1 MDAGIMDFLGGGMKR
16 MGTGRSSAGA
26 GEKAMDA
33 ENDIK
38 KKKAWAGVSDNLM
51 QNAANSA
58 PQVGQAPAPMGLAQ
72 MQMQSPQFQNVMEQD
87 PRMEALKR
95 LGRA

>member
-1 MDAGIMDFLGGGMKR
+1 MDAGIMDFLGGGMKG
-16 MGTGRSSAGA
+16 MGGGRSSAGA
-26 GEKAMDA
+26 NEMAMDA
-33 ENDIK
+33 DEMK
-38 KKKAWAGVSDNLM
+38 KKKAWGGASDSLM
-51 QNAANSA
+51 QGAANSA

-95 LGRA
+95 LGRT